1 MRETK
6 DQKIIR
12 LERQKAELGDL
23 VKELKKRVR
32 GTGKDSKEEIKTL
45 KSQMRELKSKH
56 KLEIEKL
63 TSERDSLL
71 LEVEKLKKDLE
82 LSRYLRKQA
91 ESKVKSSNSTESWLD
106 EDPKES
112 QSSKT
117 VKPKSPKH
125 LSYEQLRSME
135 EWDKMCKEDDERNL
149 EAFNFGLD
157 KNHDGLPF
165 FDPKDLLIT
174 INPKTGRR
182 LTPFQRDMLLNSLRN
197 DEEYKRFL
205 RSAEE
210 ITYEYIKFEHC
221 RNLYNVLYK
230 DFDFDSL

>member
-23 VKELKKRVR
+23 VKELKKKVR
-32 GTGKDSKEEIKTL
+32 DTGKDSKEEITNL
-45 KSQMRELKSKH
+45 KRKIRDLRTKH

-91 ESKVKSSNSTESWLD
+91 EPKVKSLSRADSWLE

-112 QSSKT
+112 QSLKATYSDRPATYK
-117 VKPKSPKH
+117 
-125 LSYEQLRSME
+125 EIQAME
-135 EWDKMCKEDDERNL
+135 EWDKMCKDQDERNL

-182 LTPFQRDMLLNSLRN
+182 LTPFQREMLLNSLRN
-197 DEEYKRFL
+197 NEEYKRFL

-210 ITYEYIKFEHC
+210 ITYESIKFEHC
-221 RNLYNVLYK
+221 RNLYNMLYK

>member
-23 VKELKKRVR
+23 VKELKKKVR

-112 QSSKT
+112 QSLKATYSDRLATYK
-117 VKPKSPKH
+117 
-125 LSYEQLRSME
+125 EIQAME
-135 EWDKMCKEDDERNL
+135 EWDKTCKDQDKRNL

-157 KNHDGLPF
+157 ENHDGLPF

-174 INPKTGRR
+174 INPKTGRQ
-182 LTPFQRDMLLNSLRN
+182 LTPSQREMLLSSLRN
-197 DEEYKRFL
+197 NEEYKRFL
-205 RSAEE
+205 WSSEA
-210 ITYEYIKFEHC
+210 ITHESLKLEHC
-221 RNLYNVLYK
+221 RNLYNLLYK

>member
-23 VKELKKRVR
+23 VKELKKKVR

-112 QSSKT
+112 QSLKATYSDRLATYK
-117 VKPKSPKH
+117 
-125 LSYEQLRSME
+125 EIQAME
-135 EWDKMCKEDDERNL
+135 EWDKMCKDQDERNL
-149 EAFNFGLD
+149 EAFNFGLN
-157 KNHDGLPF
+157 KNRDDLPF

-174 INPKTGRR
+174 INPKTGRQ
-182 LTPFQRDMLLNSLRN
+182 LTPSQREMLLSSLRN
-197 DEEYKRFL
+197 NEEYKRFL
-205 RSAEE
+205 WSSEA
-210 ITYEYIKFEHC
+210 ITHESLKLEHC
-221 RNLYNVLYK
+221 RNLYNLLYK

>member
-12 LERQKAELGDL
+12 LERQKAELSDL
-23 VKELKKRVR
+23 VKELKKKVR
-32 GTGKDSKEEIKTL
+32 GTGKDSKEETTNL
-45 KSQMRELKSKH
+45 KRKIRDLRSKH

-71 LEVEKLKKDLE
+71 LEVEKVKKDLE

-117 VKPKSPKH
+117 VKPKSQRH

-135 EWDKMCKEDDERNL
+135 EWDKMCMEDGERDL
-149 EAFNFGLD
+149 EYFNGGINRD
-157 KNHDGLPF
+157 RYNQPF
-165 FDPKDLLIT
+165 FDLKDLLIK
-174 INPKTGRR
+174 INPKTGRH
-182 LTPFQRDMLLNSLRN
+182 LTPFQREMLLSSLRN
-197 DEEYKRFL
+197 NETYKRYK
-205 RSAEE
+205 RSSEQ
-210 ITYEYIKFEHC
+210 ITDNEVLLEHC
-221 RNLYNVLYK
+221 RNLYNILYK

>member
-23 VKELKKRVR
+23 VKELKKKVR

-112 QSSKT
+112 QLSEK

-135 EWDKMCKEDDERNL
+135 EFEKVCKSDNEKNL
-149 EAFNFGLD
+149 ECFNFGLD
-157 KNHDGLPF
+157 TNHYGIPF
-165 FDPKDLLIT
+165 FDLKDLLIT
-174 INPKTGRR
+174 INPKTGKQ
-182 LTPFQRDMLLNSLRN
+182 LTPFQRDILLSSLRN
-197 DEEYKRFL
+197 NEDYKRFL
-205 RSAEE
+205 QSSEA
-210 ITYEYIKFEHC
+210 ITHESIKLEHC
-221 RNLYNVLYK
+221 RNLYNTLYK

>member
-23 VKELKKRVR
+23 VKELKKKVR

-91 ESKVKSSNSTESWLD
+91 ESKVKSSNSTESWLE

-112 QSSKT
+112 QSLKATYSDRPATYK
-117 VKPKSPKH
+117 
-125 LSYEQLRSME
+125 EIQAME
-135 EWDKMCKEDDERNL
+135 EWDKMCKDEDERNL

-157 KNHDGLPF
+157 ENRDGLPF

-197 DEEYKRFL
+197 NEEYKRFL

>member
-6 DQKIIR
+6 DQKISR
-12 LERQKAELGDL
+12 LERQKAELGER
-23 VKELKKRVR
+23 VKELNKKVR
-32 GTGKDSKEEIKTL
+32 GTGKDSKKEIKTL
-45 KSQMRELKSKH
+45 QSQMRELKSKH

-91 ESKVKSSNSTESWLD
+91 EPKVKSLSRADSWLE

-112 QSSKT
+112 QSLKATYSDRPATYK
-117 VKPKSPKH
+117 
-125 LSYEQLRSME
+125 EIQAME
-135 EWDKMCKEDDERNL
+135 EWDKMCKDQDERNL
-149 EAFNFGLD
+149 EAFKFGLD
-157 KNHDGLPF
+157 KNRDDLPF
-165 FDPKDLLIT
+165 FDLKDLLVT

-182 LTPFQRDMLLNSLRN
+182 LTPFQRERLLSSLRN
-197 DEEYKRFL
+197 NEEYKRFL

-210 ITYEYIKFEHC
+210 ITYESIKFEHC
-221 RNLYNVLYK
+221 RNLYNMLYK